1 MSDLQASRPQA
12 GIRGLFAGAAKLA
25 LGLFL
30 ASVALAATLGA
41 TYWAKRLYDEREAA
55 PYAVPRMWSDDLSA
69 WKTAACSCSSPC
81 RAAPPG

>member
-30 ASVALAATLGA
+30 ASVALAATLGLDGDA
-41 TYWAKRLYDEREAA
+41 L
-55 PYAVPRMWSDDLSA
+55 
-69 WKTAACSCSSPC
+69 TAAWQQWL
-81 RAAPPG
+81 AARG